1 MQLVDVQRSL
11 VRLAGNAESSPVNF
25 ELHGRSSVAI
35 AAVVDD

>member
-11 VRLAGNAESSPVNF
+11 VRLAGNAEFSPVNF